1 MTTRSAQEAL
11 VAAAYQA
18 LRDVWDPELG
28 LDIVSMG
35 LIYDVRADETG
46 VVIDMTLTTPG
57 CPVSQQ
63 LPMEAEETLRRAL
76 PEVLIQLNVVWDP
89 PWSPER
95 MSDDVLG
102 ALKFR

>member
-1 MTTRSAQEAL
+1 MTTPSAQEAL

-63 LPMEAEETLRRAL
+63 LPIEAEETLRRAL

>member
-1 MTTRSAQEAL
+1 MTTPSAQEAL